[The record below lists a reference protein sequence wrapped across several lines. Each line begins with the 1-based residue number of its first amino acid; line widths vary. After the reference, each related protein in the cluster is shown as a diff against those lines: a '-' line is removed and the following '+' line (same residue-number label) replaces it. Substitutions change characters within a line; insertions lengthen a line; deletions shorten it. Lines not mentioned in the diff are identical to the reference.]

1 MSRVKNVYLNDFVTN
16 QFPLEKF
23 KEMIIAYLNI
33 VESFQLILG
42 DKDYNINI
50 TQRYEMRLSST
61 RKPSNSKIESFIIS
75 KYDNKE
81 KMEDCIL
88 KYPIAFNNLND
99 MERKVFTES
108 ILNNKKDIEVIDE
121 LGIYSNL
128 LSLIKKSAIVR
139 FSLSLGFDK
148 FVKYF

>member
-1 MSRVKNVYLNDFVTN
+1 
-16 QFPLEKF
+16 
-23 KEMIIAYLNI
+23 
-33 VESFQLILG
+33 
-42 DKDYNINI
+42 
-50 TQRYEMRLSST
+50 
-61 RKPSNSKIESFIIS
+61 
-75 KYDNKE
+75 
-81 KMEDCIL
+81 
-88 KYPIAFNNLND
+88 